1 MKDSLKQHFP
11 IYSHT
16 PNLVYL
22 DSGASALKPQVVVD
36 KVKEYYEQYGVNIHR
51 GLYEASDRATTEHD
65 NARGIVA
72 QFINAEPEEI
82 VFTYGTTH
90 GLNMLA
96 TSLGQSLKKGDNIVL
111 TTWEHH
117 ANLIPWQQIAKKTS
131 VELRFIDID
140 DDYQIDLEDAKKKID
155 SHTKIVSFAHV
166 SNTLGSK
173 APAEELIVLAKQVN
187 AITII
192 DAAQSIVHLKTDV
205 KKLDVDFLVFSGH
218 KLYGPTG
225 IGVLYGKKE
234 KLALLSPVTFG
245 GDMILDVSYEQAE
258 WNDVPYRFEPGT
270 PNIAGAIGL
279 GAAVKFIE
287 SIGLQHIQKR
297 ETKLT
302 NYLIVQLSSL
312 PNVQIIG
319 SSQSNKHHGVVSI
332 TIEGIHTHDIAEI
345 CNRHNVAIRVGS
357 HCAMP
362 LMKKLGLPGG
372 TARFSV
378 GMYTDKDDVDKAI
391 LALEDAIRIFS

>member
-1 MKDSLKQHFP
+1 MKDSLKKHFS

-72 QFINAEPEEI
+72 KFINAAPEEI

-96 TSLGQSLKKGDNIVL
+96 TSLGQSLKSGDNIVL
-111 TTWEHH
+111 TSWEHH
-117 ANLIPWQQIAKKTS
+117 ANLIPWQQIAKKTG

-140 DDYQIDLEDAKKKID
+140 DDYQIDLSDAKKKID
-155 SHTKIVSFAHV
+155 TNTKIVSFAHV

-173 APAEELIVLAKQVN
+173 APAKDLIALAKQVG

-192 DAAQSIVHLKTDV
+192 DAAQSIVHMKTDV
-205 KKLDVDFLVFSGH
+205 KALDVDFLVFSGH

-234 KLALLSPVTFG
+234 KLEQLEPVAFG
-245 GDMILDVSYEQAE
+245 GDMILDVSYDQAE

-279 GAAVKFIE
+279 GAAIAFVQN
-287 SIGLQHIQKR
+287 IGFEHIIAEENKVLQ
-297 ETKLT
+297 
-302 NYLIVQLSSL
+302 YLINSVASL
-312 PNVQIIG
+312 PEVHIIG
-319 SSQSNKHHGVVSI
+319 SSDSSKHHGVVSL
-332 TIEGIHTHDIAEI
+332 TIDGIHTHDIAEI

-372 TARFSV
+372 TARFSI
-378 GMYTDKDDVDKAI
+378 GMYNDTTDVDTAIKA
-391 LALEDAIRIFS
+391 LTDAITLFR

>member
-312 PNVQIIG
+312 PNVKIIG